1 MMRVSRFFCI
11 AAVLAFSAPAFADAP
26 PDPKLDLAVRLVN
39 ESGAAAQIAA
49 AVDRSLEENVVERK
63 KDHPEIPQRFWDSFR
78 SEFHEYYRAHE
89 DELVQQVAHIYA
101 SRLSEAELQA
111 AIAFYETGA
120 GKKLA
125 DSAIP
130 DDVAS
135 VVGAWGNEAADAV
148 GARVT
153 NNMQGGG
160 MH

>member
-11 AAVLAFSAPAFADAP
+11 AAMLAFSAPAFADA
-26 PDPKLDLAVRLVN
+26 DPKLDLAVKLVN
-39 ESGAAAQIAA
+39 ELGVTAQIAA

-63 KDHPEIPQRFWDSFR
+63 RDHPEIPARFWDAFR

-101 SRLSEAELQA
+101 SHLSEAELQA

-125 DSAIP
+125 DFAIP
-130 DDVAS
+130 DDVAG

-148 GARVT
+148 GARVS
-153 NNMQGGG
+153 NSMQGGG
-160 MH
+160 MP